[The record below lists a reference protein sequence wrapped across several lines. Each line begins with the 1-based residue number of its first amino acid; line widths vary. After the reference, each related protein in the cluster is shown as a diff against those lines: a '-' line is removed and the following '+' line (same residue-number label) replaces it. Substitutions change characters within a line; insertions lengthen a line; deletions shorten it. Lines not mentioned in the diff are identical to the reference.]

1 MGTLG
6 LILANLP
13 QLLTVMRLFLEL
25 LSRVPREQRKE
36 FLARAVTGFQKL
48 KEAKTDDQVFDAL
61 GDIQHS
67 WRGVGMR
74 NAK

>member
-13 QLLTVMRLFLEL
+13 QLLTVLRLFLEL
-25 LSRVPREQRKE
+25 LSRVPKEKRKE
-36 FLARAVTGFQKL
+36 LLDQAIGGFKKL
-48 KEAKTDDQVFDAL
+48 KEAKNDDEVFDAL

-74 NAK
+74 NTK